1 MHRTIR
7 SARPAA
13 ALALALAATLVV
25 PGAAF
30 AGTTEP
36 APVTTTSTT
45 TTTGTG
51 TSTGTSTTT
60 PSDPSTTSTGS
71 STTSTTTPPTTP
83 ASTGTA
89 PASGSPTTGTP
100 TTGAPTARGKA
111 TSKPAT
117 KSPAASK
124 ADLADRRAFGTRS
137 ALRAALVPGDSSD
150 QAAYAAGFIVRTLAA
165 RGDHYNYPASTFFDG
180 GNTIDA
186 VLALGG
192 AGAGLDQADATTGYL
207 ADHVNDY
214 VGYPD
219 PAGSPTA
226 ETYAGPLG
234 KLVIGVVA
242 QGGDPTDF
250 GGQDLVARLQ
260 GLMTVDGRFS
270 DKSNF
275 GDDTNPSGDY
285 SNTIGQALDVI
296 ALGRA
301 TGSVP
306 DAAGDYLLDQQCA
319 DGGFRGNLDVAGA
332 PCTSDA
338 DATAFAAQAL
348 VGLLG
353 ADDDATVEA
362 LQWLSSHQADNG
374 GFLNGDGQYNAN
386 TAGVAAQAF
395 AAGGLEDEL
404 ASAQAFLAGL
414 QLDCSFATGLRGG
427 IAFTAADQALLKAAP
442 STAAAIDR
450 ALRATPQATLGL
462 AGDSLLTV
470 SAEGAAATAPALDC
484 TSTST
489 TTTTTR
495 PATSTTATDASGA
508 GSGDPADPASAAP
521 GALAFTGTN
530 VTAMTLLAV
539 LLVLVGAGA
548 IVLSRRKGVHA

>member
-1 MHRTIR
+1 MHRTPR

-30 AGTTEP
+30 AGTTVP
-36 APVTTTSTT
+36 TPVTTTGTSTT
-45 TTTGTG
+45 GTNTTTSPTTGTG
-51 TSTGTSTTT
+51 T
-60 PSDPSTTSTGS
+60 TTSTES
-71 STTSTTTPPTTP
+71 STSSSSSSSTSSATQPTTTAPTTTVP
-83 ASTGTA
+83 TMKA
-89 PASGSPTTGTP
+89 PAP
-100 TTGAPTARGKA
+100 
-111 TSKPAT
+111 TSKARAT
-117 KSPAASK
+117 VQAEAKAAS
-124 ADLADRRAFGTRS
+124 ADRVPFGARS

-165 RGDHYNYPASTFFDG
+165 RDDHYNYPASTFFDG

-186 VLALGG
+186 ILALDG
-192 AGAGLDQADATTGYL
+192 AGAGLDQADATTDYL
-207 ADHVNDY
+207 AAHVNDY

-234 KLVIGVVA
+234 KLVLGVVA

-250 GGQDLVARLQ
+250 GGQDLVARLE
-260 GLMTVDGRFS
+260 GLMTSDGRFS

-275 GDDTNPSGDY
+275 GDY
-285 SNTIGQALDVI
+285 SNTIGQVLDII

-306 DAAGDYLLDQQCA
+306 DAAGDYLLDQQCS

-332 PCTSDA
+332 ACTSDA

-353 ADDDATVEA
+353 ADDPATAAA
-362 LQWLSSHQADNG
+362 LEWLSSHQAPNG
-374 GFLNGDGQYNAN
+374 GFLNDDGQYNAN

-395 AAGGLEDEL
+395 AAGGLDAEL
-404 ASAQAFLAGL
+404 ASAQEFLASL
-414 QLDCSFATGLRGG
+414 QFDCSFATGLRGG
-427 IAFTAADQALLKAAP
+427 IAFTAADYATLKAAP
-442 STAAAIDR
+442 TTTAAIDR

-470 SAEGAAATAPALDC
+470 TAEGAAASAPTLDC
-484 TSTST
+484 RTTST
-489 TTTTTR
+489 TTTSTT
-495 PATSTTATDASGA
+495 TSTTTTSSTPQTGA
-508 GSGDPADPASAAP
+508 ADPADPASATP
-521 GALAFTGTN
+521 GSLALTGTN
-530 VTAMTLLAV
+530 VAAMTLLGA
-539 LLVLVGAGA
+539 LLLLAGAGA
-548 IVLSRRKGVHA
+548 IVLARRKGVHA

>member
-1 MHRTIR
+1 MHRTPR

-30 AGTTEP
+30 AGTTVP
-36 APVTTTSTT
+36 TPVTTTGTSTT
-45 TTTGTG
+45 GTNTTTSPTTGTG
-51 TSTGTSTTT
+51 T
-60 PSDPSTTSTGS
+60 TTSTES
-71 STTSTTTPPTTP
+71 STSSSSSSSTSSATQPTTTAPTTTVP
-83 ASTGTA
+83 TMKA
-89 PASGSPTTGTP
+89 PAP
-100 TTGAPTARGKA
+100 
-111 TSKPAT
+111 TSKARAT
-117 KSPAASK
+117 VQAEAKAAS
-124 ADLADRRAFGTRS
+124 ADRVPFGARS

-165 RGDHYNYPASTFFDG
+165 RDDHYNYPASTFFDG

-186 VLALGG
+186 ILALDG
-192 AGAGLDQADATTGYL
+192 AGAGLDQADATTDYL
-207 ADHVNDY
+207 ATHVNDY

-234 KLVIGVVA
+234 KLVLGVVA

-250 GGQDLVARLQ
+250 GGQDLVARLE
-260 GLMTVDGRFS
+260 GLMTSDGRFS

-275 GDDTNPSGDY
+275 GDY
-285 SNTIGQALDVI
+285 SNTIGQVLDII

-306 DAAGDYLLDQQCA
+306 DAAGDYLLDQQCS

-332 PCTSDA
+332 ACTSDA

-353 ADDDATVEA
+353 ADDPATAAA
-362 LQWLSSHQADNG
+362 LEWLSSHQAPNG
-374 GFLNGDGQYNAN
+374 GFLNDDGQYNAN

-395 AAGGLEDEL
+395 AAGGLDAEL
-404 ASAQAFLAGL
+404 ASAQEFLASL
-414 QLDCSFATGLRGG
+414 QFDCSFATGLRGG
-427 IAFTAADQALLKAAP
+427 IAFTAADYATLKAAP
-442 STAAAIDR
+442 TTTAAIDR

-470 SAEGAAATAPALDC
+470 TAEGAAASAPTLDC
-484 TSTST
+484 RTTST
-489 TTTTTR
+489 TTTSTT
-495 PATSTTATDASGA
+495 TSTTTTSSTPQTGA
-508 GSGDPADPASAAP
+508 ADPADPASATP
-521 GALAFTGTN
+521 GSLALTGTN
-530 VTAMTLLAV
+530 VAALTLLGA
-539 LLVLVGAGA
+539 LLLLAGAGA
-548 IVLSRRKGVHA
+548 IVLARRKGVHA

>member
-1 MHRTIR
+1 MHRTPR

-30 AGTTEP
+30 AGTTVP
-36 APVTTTSTT
+36 TPVTTTGTSTT
-45 TTTGTG
+45 GTNTTTSPTTGTG
-51 TSTGTSTTT
+51 T
-60 PSDPSTTSTGS
+60 TTSTES
-71 STTSTTTPPTTP
+71 STSSSSSSSTSSATRPTTTAPTTTVP
-83 ASTGTA
+83 TMKA
-89 PASGSPTTGTP
+89 PAP
-100 TTGAPTARGKA
+100 
-111 TSKPAT
+111 TSKARAT
-117 KSPAASK
+117 VQAEAKAAS
-124 ADLADRRAFGTRS
+124 ADRVPFGARS

-165 RGDHYNYPASTFFDG
+165 RDDHYNYPASTFFDG

-186 VLALGG
+186 ILALDG
-192 AGAGLDQADATTGYL
+192 AGAGLDQADATTDYL
-207 ADHVNDY
+207 AAHVNDY

-234 KLVIGVVA
+234 KLVLGVVA

-250 GGQDLVARLQ
+250 GGQDLVARLE
-260 GLMTVDGRFS
+260 GLMTSDGRFS

-275 GDDTNPSGDY
+275 GDY
-285 SNTIGQALDVI
+285 SNTIGQVLDII

-306 DAAGDYLLDQQCA
+306 DAAGDYLLDQQCS

-332 PCTSDA
+332 ACTSDA

-353 ADDDATVEA
+353 ADDPATAAA
-362 LQWLSSHQADNG
+362 LEWLSSHQAPNG
-374 GFLNGDGQYNAN
+374 GFLNDDGQYNAN

-395 AAGGLEDEL
+395 AAGGLDDEL
-404 ASAQAFLAGL
+404 ASAQEFLASL
-414 QLDCSFATGLRGG
+414 QFDCSFATGLRGG
-427 IAFTAADQALLKAAP
+427 IAFTAADYATLKAAP
-442 STAAAIDR
+442 TTTAAIDR

-470 SAEGAAATAPALDC
+470 TAEGAAASAPTLDC
-484 TSTST
+484 RTTST
-489 TTTTTR
+489 TTTSTT
-495 PATSTTATDASGA
+495 TSTTTTSSTPQTGA
-508 GSGDPADPASAAP
+508 ADPADPGSATP
-521 GALAFTGTN
+521 GSLALTGTN
-530 VTAMTLLAV
+530 VAAMTLLGA
-539 LLVLVGAGA
+539 LLLLAGAGA
-548 IVLSRRKGVHA
+548 IVLARRKGVHA

>member
-1 MHRTIR
+1 MHRTPR

-30 AGTTEP
+30 AGTTVP
-36 APVTTTSTT
+36 TPVTTTGTSTT
-45 TTTGTG
+45 GTNTTTSPTTGTG
-51 TSTGTSTTT
+51 T
-60 PSDPSTTSTGS
+60 TTSTES
-71 STTSTTTPPTTP
+71 STSSSSSSSTSSATQPTTTAPTTTVP
-83 ASTGTA
+83 TMKA
-89 PASGSPTTGTP
+89 PAP
-100 TTGAPTARGKA
+100 
-111 TSKPAT
+111 TSKARAT
-117 KSPAASK
+117 VQAEAKAAS
-124 ADLADRRAFGTRS
+124 ADRVPFGARS

-165 RGDHYNYPASTFFDG
+165 RDDHYNYPASTFFDG

-186 VLALGG
+186 ILALDG
-192 AGAGLDQADATTGYL
+192 AGAGLDQADATTDYL
-207 ADHVNDY
+207 AAHVNDY

-234 KLVIGVVA
+234 KLVLGVVA

-250 GGQDLVARLQ
+250 GGQDLVARLE
-260 GLMTVDGRFS
+260 GLMTSDGRFS
-270 DKSNF
+270 DKSDF
-275 GDDTNPSGDY
+275 GDY
-285 SNTIGQALDVI
+285 SNTIGQVLDII

-306 DAAGDYLLDQQCA
+306 DAAGDYLLDQQCS

-332 PCTSDA
+332 ACTSDA

-353 ADDDATVEA
+353 ADDPATAAA
-362 LQWLSSHQADNG
+362 LEWLSSHQAPNG
-374 GFLNGDGQYNAN
+374 GFLNDDGQYNAN

-395 AAGGLEDEL
+395 AAGGLDDEL
-404 ASAQAFLAGL
+404 ASAQEFLASL
-414 QLDCSFATGLRGG
+414 QFDCSFATGLRGG
-427 IAFTAADQALLKAAP
+427 IAFTAADYATLKAAP
-442 STAAAIDR
+442 TTTAAIDR

-470 SAEGAAATAPALDC
+470 TAEGAAASAPTLDC
-484 TSTST
+484 RTTST
-489 TTTTTR
+489 TTTSTT
-495 PATSTTATDASGA
+495 TSTTTTSSTPQTGA
-508 GSGDPADPASAAP
+508 ADPADPGSATP
-521 GALAFTGTN
+521 GSLALTGTN
-530 VTAMTLLAV
+530 VAAMTLLGA
-539 LLVLVGAGA
+539 LLLLAGAGA
-548 IVLSRRKGVHA
+548 IVLARRKGVHA

>member
-1 MHRTIR
+1 MHRTPR

-30 AGTTEP
+30 AGTTV
-36 APVTTTSTT
+36 ATPVTTTGTSTT
-45 TTTGTG
+45 GTDTTTSPTTGTG
-51 TSTGTSTTT
+51 T
-60 PSDPSTTSTGS
+60 TTSTES
-71 STTSTTTPPTTP
+71 STSSSSSSSTSSATQPTTTAPTTTVP
-83 ASTGTA
+83 TMKA
-89 PASGSPTTGTP
+89 PAP
-100 TTGAPTARGKA
+100 
-111 TSKPAT
+111 TSKARAT
-117 KSPAASK
+117 VQAEAKAAS
-124 ADLADRRAFGTRS
+124 ADRVPFGARS

-165 RGDHYNYPASTFFDG
+165 RDDHYNYPASTFFDG

-186 VLALGG
+186 ILALDG
-192 AGAGLDQADATTGYL
+192 AGAGLDQADATTDYL
-207 ADHVNDY
+207 AAHVNDY

-234 KLVIGVVA
+234 KLVLGVVA

-250 GGQDLVARLQ
+250 GGQDLVARLE
-260 GLMTVDGRFS
+260 GLMTSDGRFS
-270 DKSNF
+270 DKSDF
-275 GDDTNPSGDY
+275 GDY
-285 SNTIGQALDVI
+285 SNTIGQVLDII

-306 DAAGDYLLDQQCA
+306 DAAGDYLLDQQCS

-332 PCTSDA
+332 ACTSDA

-353 ADDDATVEA
+353 ADDPATAAA
-362 LQWLSSHQADNG
+362 LEWLSSHQAPNG
-374 GFLNGDGQYNAN
+374 GFLNDDGQYNAN

-395 AAGGLEDEL
+395 AAGGLDDEL
-404 ASAQAFLAGL
+404 ASAQEFLASL
-414 QLDCSFATGLRGG
+414 QFDCSFATGLRGG
-427 IAFTAADQALLKAAP
+427 IAFTAADYATLKAAP
-442 STAAAIDR
+442 TTTAAIDR

-470 SAEGAAATAPALDC
+470 TAEGAAASAPTLDC
-484 TSTST
+484 RTTST
-489 TTTTTR
+489 TTTSTT
-495 PATSTTATDASGA
+495 TSTTTTSSTPQTGA
-508 GSGDPADPASAAP
+508 ADPADPGSATP
-521 GALAFTGTN
+521 GSLGFTGTN
-530 VTAMTLLAV
+530 VAAMTLLGA
-539 LLVLVGAGA
+539 LLLLAGAGA
-548 IVLSRRKGVHA
+548 IVLARRKGVHA

>member
-1 MHRTIR
+1 MHRTPR

-30 AGTTEP
+30 AGTTVP
-36 APVTTTSTT
+36 TPVTTTGTSTT
-45 TTTGTG
+45 GTNTTTSPTTGTG
-51 TSTGTSTTT
+51 T
-60 PSDPSTTSTGS
+60 TTSTES
-71 STTSTTTPPTTP
+71 STSSSSSSSTSSATQPTTTAPTTTVP
-83 ASTGTA
+83 TMKA
-89 PASGSPTTGTP
+89 PAP
-100 TTGAPTARGKA
+100 
-111 TSKPAT
+111 TSKARAT
-117 KSPAASK
+117 VQAEAKAAS
-124 ADLADRRAFGTRS
+124 ADRVPFGARS

-165 RGDHYNYPASTFFDG
+165 RDDHYNYPASTFFDG

-186 VLALGG
+186 ILALDG
-192 AGAGLDQADATTGYL
+192 AGAGLDQADATTDYL
-207 ADHVNDY
+207 AAHVNDY

-234 KLVIGVVA
+234 KLVLGVVA

-250 GGQDLVARLQ
+250 GGQDLVARLE
-260 GLMTVDGRFS
+260 GLMTSDGRFS

-275 GDDTNPSGDY
+275 GDY
-285 SNTIGQALDVI
+285 SNTIGQVLDII

-306 DAAGDYLLDQQCA
+306 DAAGDYLLDQQCS
-319 DGGFRGNLDVAGA
+319 DGGFRGILDVAGA
-332 PCTSDA
+332 ACTSDA

-353 ADDDATVEA
+353 ADDPATAAA
-362 LQWLSSHQADNG
+362 LEWLSSHQAPNG
-374 GFLNGDGQYNAN
+374 GFLNDDGQYNAN

-395 AAGGLEDEL
+395 AAGGLDAEL
-404 ASAQAFLAGL
+404 ASAQEFLASL
-414 QLDCSFATGLRGG
+414 QFDCSFATGLRGG
-427 IAFTAADQALLKAAP
+427 IAFTAADYATLKAAP
-442 STAAAIDR
+442 TTTAAIDR

-470 SAEGAAATAPALDC
+470 TAEGAAASAPTLDC
-484 TSTST
+484 RTTST
-489 TTTTTR
+489 TTTSTT
-495 PATSTTATDASGA
+495 TSTTTTSSTPQTGA
-508 GSGDPADPASAAP
+508 ADPADPASATP
-521 GALAFTGTN
+521 GSLALTGTN
-530 VTAMTLLAV
+530 VAAMTLLGA
-539 LLVLVGAGA
+539 LLLLAGAGA
-548 IVLSRRKGVHA
+548 IVLARRKGVHA

>member
-1 MHRTIR
+1 MHRTPR

-30 AGTTEP
+30 AGTTVP
-36 APVTTTSTT
+36 TPVTTTGTSTT
-45 TTTGTG
+45 GTNTTTSPTTGTG
-51 TSTGTSTTT
+51 T
-60 PSDPSTTSTGS
+60 TTSTES
-71 STTSTTTPPTTP
+71 STSSSSSSSTSSATQPTTTAPTTTVP
-83 ASTGTA
+83 TMKA
-89 PASGSPTTGTP
+89 PAP
-100 TTGAPTARGKA
+100 
-111 TSKPAT
+111 TSKARAT
-117 KSPAASK
+117 VQAEAKAAS
-124 ADLADRRAFGTRS
+124 ADRVPFGARS

-165 RGDHYNYPASTFFDG
+165 RDDHYNYPASTFFDG

-186 VLALGG
+186 ILALDG
-192 AGAGLDQADATTGYL
+192 AGAGLDQADATTDYL
-207 ADHVNDY
+207 AAHVNDY

-234 KLVIGVVA
+234 KLVLGVVA

-250 GGQDLVARLQ
+250 GGQDLVARLE
-260 GLMTVDGRFS
+260 GLMTSDGRFS

-275 GDDTNPSGDY
+275 GDY
-285 SNTIGQALDVI
+285 SNTIGQVLDII

-306 DAAGDYLLDQQCA
+306 DAAGDYLLDQQCS
-319 DGGFRGNLDVAGA
+319 DGGFRGILDVAGA
-332 PCTSDA
+332 ACTSDA

-353 ADDDATVEA
+353 ADDPATAAA
-362 LQWLSSHQADNG
+362 LEWLSSHQAPNG
-374 GFLNGDGQYNAN
+374 GFLNDDGQYNAN

-395 AAGGLEDEL
+395 AAGGLDAEL
-404 ASAQAFLAGL
+404 ASAQEFLASL
-414 QLDCSFATGLRGG
+414 QFDCSFATGLRGG
-427 IAFTAADQALLKAAP
+427 IAFTAADYATLKAAP
-442 STAAAIDR
+442 TTTAAIDR

-470 SAEGAAATAPALDC
+470 TAEGAAASAPTLDC
-484 TSTST
+484 RTTST
-489 TTTTTR
+489 TTTSTT
-495 PATSTTATDASGA
+495 TSTTTTSSTPQTGA
-508 GSGDPADPASAAP
+508 ADPADPASATP
-521 GALAFTGTN
+521 GSLALTGTN
-530 VTAMTLLAV
+530 VAALTLLGA
-539 LLVLVGAGA
+539 LLLLAGAGA
-548 IVLSRRKGVHA
+548 IVLARRKGVHA